1 MGPIV
6 SSIPAYVPAAR
17 WAGGHRM
24 TIYTWARPRRFPR
37 LPRPV
42 RRLFDVAPDARVL
55 AWCYWQRRPH
65 ERGTLLALHGLE
77 GSAAAHYM
85 QGLADKAWAAG
96 LNVVLLNQRNCGGTE
111 HLCTTL
117 YHSGLV
123 EDPAAV
129 LRELR
134 DVDGLSSFV
143 VAGYS
148 LGGNLALRLAG
159 VLGEA
164 ALPHL
169 RGVCAVSPTLDLAA
183 CVAALERPANV
194 LYQWNFVRS
203 LKARLRR
210 KARLFPGL
218 LDLSKLAAVRTVRD
232 FDDLYTAPHFGFGD
246 AATYYRL
253 ASARRVA
260 GDIRVP
266 TLILSAADDPFV
278 PPEQFEAPEVRDNP
292 NIRVV
297 VTRFGGHCGF
307 IAEPRNG
314 DDGYWA
320 ERVVVEA
327 ASAWIGAAAPGPAR
341 LMPAGGP

>member
-1 MGPIV
+1 MAPMAP
-6 SSIPAYVPAAR
+6 SMREFVPAAR

-42 RRLFDVAPDARVL
+42 RRIFDVAPGARVV
-55 AWCYWQRRPH
+55 ASCYWQRRPH
-65 ERGTLLALHGLE
+65 ECGTLLALHGLE
-77 GSAAAHYM
+77 GSAEAHYM
-85 QGLADKAWAAG
+85 QGLADKAWGAG

-111 HLCTTL
+111 HLCDTL
-117 YHSGLV
+117 YHSGLI

-129 LRELR
+129 LCELR
-134 DVDGLSSFV
+134 EVDGLSSFV

-164 ALPHL
+164 AMPHL

-218 LDLSKLAAVRTVRD
+218 FDLSKLGAVRTVRD

-246 AATYYRL
+246 AATYYHR

-260 GDIRVP
+260 GRIRVP
-266 TLILSAADDPFV
+266 ALILSAADDPFV

-292 NIRVV
+292 LITVV
-297 VTRFGGHCGF
+297 ITRFGGHCGF
-307 IAEPRNG
+307 VAEPRNG

-320 ERVVVEA
+320 ERVVVESA
-327 ASAWIGAAAPGPAR
+327 LAWIGRAEPSRLTPPAT
-341 LMPAGGP
+341 P